1 MHAGIIWGNILHERH
16 IHMIDANNLRKGV
29 TFKVGNDIFKVLE
42 YSHSKPGR
50 GLATIRVKTVN
61 LRTGAKVEQT
71 FSSSERVEDIRLDH
85 HNAQYLYNNGE
96 DFFFMDTETYEQPAI
111 SASVI
116 GNVANF
122 LIEEMQVKVTYYE
135 GEVLDIELPITV
147 ELKVTQADPAVRG
160 DTATGVNKK
169 VKTETGLGVS
179 VPAFIEEGDTIKVD
193 TRSGEYITRV

>member
-1 MHAGIIWGNILHERH
+1 
-16 IHMIDANNLRKGV
+16 MIDANNLRKGV